1 MAALCFSHLYSGQ
14 TWESGWIFK
23 IGTPPPAGRRLQTRD
38 PVRCRTCHIE
48 PTKQR
53 THDEKFSLQTQAV
66 EAVLTLKAV
75 RLSISLVTLS
85 SLMVSVKAGH
95 GDEWANLDRLEN
107 SGWLQ
112 LEHTYIPVENVTL
125 KKTLEEK
132 YMDNKPFT
140 ITLINYFNEPN
151 MRGGFCRFFFNVET
165 AHRKAATKTQPQNLK
180 TLRQMLPRS
189 HPIEGCVKIIL
200 LSPSYSVQRGW
211 VIK

>member
-1 MAALCFSHLYSGQ
+1 M
-14 TWESGWIFK
+14 
-23 IGTPPPAGRRLQTRD
+23 GRRLQTRD

-151 MRGGFCRFFFNVET
+151 MRGVFGSFFFLMWKLHTV
-165 AHRKAATKTQPQNLK
+165 KPQPRLNPRTLK
-180 TLRQMLPRS
+180 R
-189 HPIEGCVKIIL
+189 
-200 LSPSYSVQRGW
+200 
-211 VIK
+211 